1 MSRSYKRHELK
12 YRSSYKKA
20 AAVTMC
26 AAMLLSSAGCG
37 DKGADSRIGSGTS
50 SVEDVLNQGMEEA
63 DANTTAADAAGD
75 AGAQADLSANQA
87 DAAGTNNPADSLRG
101 LGVNANAPAP
111 EVSEDTPV
119 LSTTEGVDIDL
130 TTLSS
135 TLVYSE
141 VYNMMTLPE
150 EYIGKTI
157 RMEGMFSY
165 YRDDTTGKDYFAC
178 IIQDATACCAQGIEF
193 ELEGNHKYPDDYPE
207 EGGYVKVEGVF
218 TTYKEGEYEYCTL
231 KNAHML

>member
-37 DKGADSRIGSGTS
+37 DKGADSRINNGTN
-50 SVEDVLNQGMEEA
+50 SVEDVLNQGME
-63 DANTTAADAAGD
+63 AADSTENTD
-75 AGAQADLSANQA
+75 
-87 DAAGTNNPADSLRG
+87 
-101 LGVNANAPAP
+101 ANAPVP
-111 EVSEDTPV
+111 EVSEDKPV
-119 LSTTEGVDIDL
+119 LSNTEGVDVDL
-130 TTLSS
+130 TILSS

-150 EYIGKTI
+150 EYIGKTV

-165 YRDDTTGKDYFAC
+165 YHDDTTGKDYFAC

-193 ELEGNHKYPDDYPE
+193 ELEGDHKYPDDYPE
-207 EGGYVKVEGVF
+207 DGGYVKVEGVF

>member
-1 MSRSYKRHELK
+1 MGRTYRRHELK
-12 YRSSYKKA
+12 YRSTYKRVA
-20 AAVTMC
+20 AATMC
-26 AAMLLSSAGCG
+26 AAVLLSSAGCG
-37 DKGADSRIGSGTS
+37 DKGADSRISSGS

-63 DANTTAADAAGD
+63 
-75 AGAQADLSANQA
+75 
-87 DAAGTNNPADSLRG
+87 
-101 LGVNANAPAP
+101 NANAPVP

-130 TTLSS
+130 TILSS

-141 VYNMMTLPE
+141 VYNMMALPE

-157 RMEGMFSY
+157 RMEGLFSY
-165 YRDDTTGKDYFAC
+165 YHDDTTGKDYFAC

-193 ELEGNHKYPDDYPE
+193 ELEGNHKFPDDYPE

-218 TTYKEGEYEYCTL
+218 TTYKEGDYEYCTL
-231 KNAHML
+231 KNAHMF

>member
-1 MSRSYKRHELK
+1 MSRSYKRHELR

-37 DKGADSRIGSGTS
+37 DKGADSRINNGTN
-50 SVEDVLNQGMEEA
+50 SVEDVLNQGMEAADSTENA
-63 DANTTAADAAGD
+63 DANAADTESNGTGRDAGADAA
-75 AGAQADLSANQA
+75 
-87 DAAGTNNPADSLRG
+87 NPADSLRG
-101 LGVNANAPAP
+101 LGVNANAPVP

-119 LSTTEGVDIDL
+119 LSNTEGVDVDL
-130 TTLSS
+130 TILSS

-150 EYIGKTI
+150 EYIGKTV

-165 YRDDTTGKDYFAC
+165 YHDDTTGKDYFAC
-178 IIQDATACCAQGIEF
+178 IIQDATACCTQGIEF
-193 ELEGNHKYPDDYPE
+193 ELEGDYKYPDDYPE
-207 EGGYVKVEGVF
+207 DGGYVKVEGVF